1 MVQAGADALTLL
13 EIKERVSILIH
24 RLEALGAY
32 VHIPRADRD
41 YAIDIGLR
49 VLTDRNILVE
59 EEGSYH
65 VNPNELILLEYY
77 ANAIAHLFT
86 GAPIG
91 IVATPKAV
99 ESLRAQ
105 G

>member
-1 MVQAGADALTLL
+1 
-13 EIKERVSILIH
+13 
-24 RLEALGAY
+24 
-32 VHIPRADRD
+32 
-41 YAIDIGLR
+41 

-65 VNPNELILLEYY
+65 TNPNELVLLEYY

-86 GAPIG
+86 GAQVG
-91 IVATPKAV
+91 IVAVPKAV
-99 ESLRAQ
+99 EPLRVQ